1 MTGIKITDFII
12 VLFIFLRIVSAF
24 SAAPVFSNKAL
35 PVMTRVLLSFFL
47 AVILFL
53 AIDTS
58 TWEVEFTIWFLAI
71 TAIKE
76 IITGL
81 IIGFMVNLIFYGISF
96 AGTFIGFD
104 IGLMMAQVMNPM
116 EESNNNVIG
125 EMIYFS
131 AMLIFFIV
139 NGHHYVL
146 RGLGYSF
153 TIIPVGNETINE
165 SVNIIIIKYSA
176 QVFVLAIK
184 IASPIIVSFFLV
196 HLAEGVTARVIPQM
210 QVFFVTQ
217 PLKIGLGFILLS
229 VGVPIYVH
237 VIKNLL
243 EAYENN
249 LFELIQAME

>member
-1 MTGIKITDFII
+1 MTGIQITDFVV
-12 VLFIFLRIVSAF
+12 VLFIFLRIVAAL
-24 SAAPVFSNKAL
+24 SAAPVFGNKAM
-35 PVMTRVLLSFFL
+35 PVLSRMILSFFL
-47 AVILFL
+47 AVIIFL
-53 AIDTS
+53 AVDTS
-58 TWEVEFTIWFLAI
+58 SWEIEFTISFLAI

-81 IIGFMVNLIFYGISF
+81 IIGFMVNLVFYGISF

-104 IGLMMAQVMNPM
+104 IGLMMAQVMNPL
-116 EESNNNVIG
+116 EETNNNVVG

-131 AMLIFFIV
+131 AMLIFFLV

-146 RGLGYSF
+146 KGLGYSF
-153 TIIPVGNETINE
+153 TIIPIGSETINE

-176 QVFVLAIK
+176 QVFILAVK

-196 HLAEGVTARVIPQM
+196 KLAEGVTARVIPQM

-229 VGVPIYVH
+229 IGVPIYVH

-243 EAYENN
+243 ESYENS
-249 LFELIQAME
+249 LFELIKAME